1 MRRLVFTALVALAA
15 CATALPH
22 VVERPG
28 DTFDVR
34 FDAAV
39 QSLEQVNDLANAYC
53 PDGAASFVSEE
64 TRFDGFAYR
73 TYRCVSR

>member
-1 MRRLVFTALVALAA
+1 MPRLVFTALVTLAA
-15 CATALPH
+15 CATALPQ

-39 QSLEQVNDLANAYC
+39 QTLEQVNALANAHC
-53 PDGAASFVSEE
+53 PGGAAEFVAQE